1 MSAVR
6 LSISDMGKV
15 QRALLTTAACV
26 TLASG
31 SVAFAQQKNDK
42 EPKPGNPRPRITL
55 SARPPIG
62 TTPQRVV
69 LTAELVG
76 GQDDYEEYYCPSIEW
91 DWGDDTRSEST
102 VDCEPY
108 EAGKSEI
115 RRRFTVEHVFRRP
128 GSFKVFFRM
137 KRRDKAV
144 ANQSVTIQIRPGGPP
159 EFGIGQ
165 Q

>member
-1 MSAVR
+1 MRTSRALVVALACLASAGPAVR
-6 LSISDMGKV
+6 
-15 QRALLTTAACV
+15 
-26 TLASG
+26 
-31 SVAFAQQKNDK
+31 AQQRNEKDAK
-42 EPKPGNPRPRITL
+42 SENPRPRITL
-55 SARPPIG
+55 SARPPVG

-76 GQDDYEEYYCPSIEW
+76 GADDFEEYYCPTIEW

-108 EAGKSEI
+108 EAGKSQI

-128 GSFKVFFRM
+128 GGFKVFFRM

-144 ANQSVTIQIRPGGPP
+144 GNQSVTIQIRPGGPP
-159 EFGIGQ
+159 ELEFPH
-165 Q
+165 

>member
-1 MSAVR
+1 MAN
-6 LSISDMGKV
+6 V
-15 QRALLTTAACV
+15 QRAILTTAACL

-31 SVAFAQQKNDK
+31 SAALAQQRNEK
-42 EPKPGNPRPRITL
+42 EAKPENPRPRITL
-55 SARPPIG
+55 SARPPVG

-76 GQDDYEEYYCPSIEW
+76 GKDDFEEYYCPSIEW

-108 EAGKSEI
+108 EAGKSQI

-128 GSFKVFFRM
+128 GAYKVFFRL

-144 ANQSVTIQIRPGGPP
+144 GNQSVTIQIRPGGPP
-159 EFGIGQ
+159 ELGIQ
-165 Q
+165 E